1 MSNQP
6 FRHSE
11 SSESPDSGLNS
22 LTATFRQPDIEAEF
36 QRHHLAH
43 TQQQVRFTAILCAIL
58 FLVSSLSD
66 MLTVGLNGKVWFMFA
81 ARLLVVLTAVSCV
94 YQVARHPQSVKVP
107 RYAATTLEIA
117 GIGAYL
123 LIIWLRPTAAPWNG
137 MGMAL
142 LLIVV
147 YQLIP
152 NTFLT
157 AVAVALTATI
167 AYVLLWLTIGL
178 LTPPQI
184 ALLILLLAIT
194 NIIGIIAAR
203 RHERL
208 LRQEF
213 YAQRVMREALAAQRQ
228 FVAMVSHEFRTPLA
242 IIDAAA
248 QRLNLALEQH
258 QPTLT
263 PNVHKI
269 RRAVSRLTNL
279 MRNCLTE
286 ERLATSDLVP
296 KIEAVDLNTLILRS
310 YGEESVQNS
319 PRIRLVLPETPLQV
333 HCDPQLIDIA
343 LTNLV
348 TNALKYSP
356 DDCLVTIRLLP
367 DAQPGKIAIRVEDH
381 GKGVPPADRERIFD
395 RFYRG
400 ANHQRISG
408 AGLGLHLAR
417 DLARRH
423 GGDVTLEPECEGF
436 GAVFTLTIASSAHL
450 GTLPH

>member
-1 MSNQP
+1 MPNPP

-11 SSESPDSGLNS
+11 SPDSDLNS
-22 LTATFRQPDIEAEF
+22 LTVTFRRPGIEAEF

-81 ARLLVVLTAVSCV
+81 ARLLVVFTAVICAH
-94 YQVARHPQSVKVP
+94 QVARHPQSVAVP

-123 LIIWLRPTAAPWNG
+123 LITWLRPTAAPWNG

-157 AVAVALTATI
+157 AVAVAITATT
-167 AYVLLWLTIGL
+167 AYVLLWMTIGL
-178 LTPPQI
+178 LTPQQI
-184 ALLILLLAIT
+184 AILILLLAIT

-258 QPTLT
+258 HPTLT
-263 PNVHKI
+263 PSVHKI

-286 ERLATSDLVP
+286 DRLTTTDLVP
-296 KIEAVDLNTLILRS
+296 QIEPVDLNTLILRS
-310 YGEESVQNS
+310 YGEESVHSS
-319 PRIRLVLPETPLQV
+319 PRIRLVLPETPLRV

-367 DAQPGKIAIRVEDH
+367 GTQPGMIAIRVEDH

-395 RFYRG
+395 KFHRG

-436 GAVFTLTIASSAHL
+436 GAVFTLTIASPVHL